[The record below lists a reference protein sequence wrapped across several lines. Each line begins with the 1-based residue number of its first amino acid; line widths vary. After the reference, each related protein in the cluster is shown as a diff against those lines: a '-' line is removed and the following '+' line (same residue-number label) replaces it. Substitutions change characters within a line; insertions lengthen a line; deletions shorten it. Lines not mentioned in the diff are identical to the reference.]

1 MIKELKYLLYSI
13 VIFFFVFFTA
23 RYYFSDENY
32 KKSYRSISLIDDKIK
47 TLETDLRFLKNNTDN
62 IIEFVEYKKDEKT
75 KKYSF
80 WNLILNEQN

>member
-1 MIKELKYLLYSI
+1 MIKELKYLFYSI
-13 VIFFFVFFTA
+13 VIFFFIFFTA

-47 TLETDLRFLKNNTDN
+47 IIERNLKLLENNTDN

-75 KKYSF
+75 TKYTF
-80 WNLILNEQN
+80 WKLIQND